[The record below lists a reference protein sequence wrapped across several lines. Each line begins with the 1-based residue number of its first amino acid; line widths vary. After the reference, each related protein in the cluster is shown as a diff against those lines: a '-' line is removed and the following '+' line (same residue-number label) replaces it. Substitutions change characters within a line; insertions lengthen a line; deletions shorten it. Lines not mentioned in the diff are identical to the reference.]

1 VAFGALEQIM
11 HVVHGSIRDNV
22 AGGAHREFAIA
33 SGEMSP
39 AEFLAFIVAWMKA
52 AIHYLVDGGLFGTFI
67 DWRGLPTIY
76 GAATQL
82 GLSQINL
89 IVWAKSNAGMGSLYR
104 SQHEFLP
111 LFKKGEDPHLNNI
124 ELGRTRRWR
133 SNLWLYRGPLRSAP
147 MCATAL
153 RTTRP

>member
-22 AGGAHREFAIA
+22 TGGAHREFAIA

-67 DWRGLPTIY
+67 DWRGLPPC
-76 GAATQL
+76 GGDAARPSSNQSDRLGQKQRRHGQL
-82 GLSQINL
+82 
-89 IVWAKSNAGMGSLYR
+89 VPVAA
-104 SQHEFLP
+104 
-111 LFKKGEDPHLNNI
+111 
-124 ELGRTRRWR
+124 
-133 SNLWLYRGPLRSAP
+133 
-147 MCATAL
+147 
-153 RTTRP
+153 